1 MPSATTL
8 AYWIRTL
15 ALVIVASLGAAA
27 CTPIGIAAGVGA
39 AAATASQT
47 EKGFNQAVDDTR
59 IKAELNARF
68 FGADAELYQQIA
80 FTVEEGRV
88 LLTGRVPT
96 PDDRITASRL
106 AWNIDGVR
114 EVINEVQVD
123 DESGLTDRGRDL
135 WIAARLRGQLLV
147 DDQVSS
153 INYSVEV
160 VNRVVYVIGVARTD
174 AELARV
180 LGHARAQSYVKSVVN
195 YVRVGA

>member
-1 MPSATTL
+1 MRSVDSSAWDFSSLTL
-8 AYWIRTL
+8 
-15 ALVIVASLGAAA
+15 SGAADF
-27 CTPIGIAAGVGA
+27 AALHNAKVDMGLEDLVGA
-39 AAATASQT
+39 AMGKKSNTA
-47 EKGFNQAVDDTR
+47 
-59 IKAELNARF
+59 LN
-68 FGADAELYQQIA
+68 IA
-80 FTVEEGRV
+80 GH
-88 LLTGRVPT
+88 
-96 PDDRITASRL
+96 
-106 AWNIDGVR
+106 GVR